1 MLTSNNL
8 VKKISIIMPVLNE
21 AAALQEH
28 LPALQSWREAGHQLI
43 VVDGGS
49 TDDSAG
55 LAAPQVDLCLRSP
68 PGRARQMNV
77 GARRAEGEVLL
88 FLHIDSQLPPD
99 ADVLVLQALG
109 QGCVWG
115 RFDVRLSGPQRAFRL
130 IETAMNLR
138 SRLTGVATGDQAIF
152 VTREAFDQAGAYA
165 DVPLM
170 EDVMLSKALRRIS
183 KPACLRARV
192 LSSSRRWEQHGISRT
207 VWLMWRLRLAF
218 FLGASP
224 HKLHSQ
230 YYAQPAFEWPQA
242 RILFFAKA
250 AVAGQVKTRM
260 HPVLGAE
267 GALAL
272 HNNLIRYG
280 WQQLAAARLA
290 PMELWLAASE
300 PGAGELT
307 VDVCGPQQIH
317 KQKGA
322 DLGAR
327 MQNAASSALERA
339 QFVIIVGADCPSV
352 DAAYVRQALV
362 ALAAGV
368 PVVLGPAEDGGY
380 VLVGMSQ
387 VHEAMFS
394 NIAWGKPEVMAQTR
408 ERLQTTGVDWQ
419 ELSLKWDVDRPED
432 LARLETLPG
441 WAQV

>member
-1 MLTSNNL
+1 MR
-8 VKKISIIMPVLNE
+8 KISIIMPVLNE
-21 AAALQEH
+21 AAALRAQ

-49 TDDSAG
+49 TDDSAAI
-55 LAAPQVDLCLRSP
+55 AAPQVDLCLRSP
-68 PGRARQMNV
+68 PGRAQQMNV
-77 GARRAEGEVLL
+77 GAGRAEGDILL
-88 FLHIDSQLPPD
+88 FLHIDSRLPAGAD
-99 ADVLVLQALG
+99 ALVLQALV

-115 RFDVRLSGPQRAFRL
+115 RFDVRLSGQQPAFRI
-130 IETAMNLR
+130 IESAMNLR

-152 VTREAFDQAGAYA
+152 VTRAAFDRVGGYA

-170 EDVMLSKALRRIS
+170 EDVMLSKALRRVG
-183 KPACLRARV
+183 KPACLAARV
-192 LSSSRRWEQHGISRT
+192 LSSSRRWEQHGISKT

-224 HKLHSQ
+224 QKLHAQ
-230 YYAQPAFEWPQA
+230 YYAPPAFAWPQA

-290 PMELWLAASE
+290 PMELWLAGSK
-300 PGAGELT
+300 PGADESA

-317 KQKGA
+317 NQQGA

-327 MQNAASSALERA
+327 MQNAARSALGRA

-352 DAAYVRQALV
+352 DAAYVRQALS
-362 ALAAGV
+362 ALASGV

-380 VLVGMSQ
+380 VLVGMSR
-387 VHEAMFS
+387 VHETMFT

-408 ERLQTTGVDWQ
+408 DRLQEAGVSWQ

-441 WAQV
+441 WAEV